1 MKKIGMVIVNYND
14 YETTIK
20 LINNVKNYKKLDLI
34 VIVDNN
40 SKDDSVSKIKEYTDD
55 RIILLQNKENKGYAS
70 GLNIGAKYL
79 NKYLKNCNIIFSNS
93 DVIISKEEDIINLSN
108 TIDDEIKVA
117 GPIIKQN
124 NEISRGWILPT
135 TKDEVLFNLPLISR
149 KLRKKVLYKEEIYNN
164 IITQVDVVSGCF
176 FVIDGKTLKDIN
188 YFDENTFLYYEENIL
203 AKKIKDINKREAINN
218 NVSIIHEHSE
228 TIDKNITKINKY
240 KRLKESQRYYVKQ
253 YLNANIIDLFFLF
266 ITNKLSLIILYVRCL
281 IKK

>member
-176 FVIDGKTLKDIN
+176 FVVDGKTLKDIN